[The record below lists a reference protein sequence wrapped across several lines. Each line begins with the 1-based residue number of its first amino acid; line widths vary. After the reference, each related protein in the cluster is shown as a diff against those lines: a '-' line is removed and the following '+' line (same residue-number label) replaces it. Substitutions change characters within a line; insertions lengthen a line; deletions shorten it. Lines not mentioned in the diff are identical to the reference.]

1 MKKSGAAAKRAIRNI
16 LSERILILDGAT
28 GTELQKRG
36 MPAGVCP
43 EVWCLEH
50 PRHTGE
56 VHRSYAR
63 AGSDVVFTCTFGAN
77 RLKLETYGIAGVAEI
92 NRDLARLAR
101 EAAGPGVFVFGDI
114 GSTGR
119 FVEPF
124 GPLGFEEAVS
134 IFREQVRGLLEG
146 GVDGFAVETMIDI
159 QEARAALLAIREESN
174 AFAVV
179 TMTYE
184 ADGRTLGGT
193 DPLTAL
199 ATLQGLGAD
208 AVGSNCSVGPE
219 AMAEMV
225 RIVKPYAKVPLV
237 AKPNAG
243 LPRLVEGRTV
253 FDMTPGAFARAAVK
267 MAEAGGNLLG
277 GCCGTAPEH
286 IRALA
291 EALRNRKPV
300 APLRRPPA
308 VLSSARGC
316 RVLEDGPLMIVGER
330 INPTGKKALQEELRA
345 GSMETVRRM
354 AREQEEA
361 GAALLDVNVGVPGID
376 EVKTVR
382 EVIGSVIS
390 VTALPLVIDSSRVET
405 IEAALRLYPGRALIN
420 SISGERDKLDRLLPL
435 AARYGAMFILL
446 PLKGREVPETFDER
460 REIVRE
466 VLREAKRYGLT
477 KEDAV
482 VDALV
487 MTAASRPAAPRET
500 LRTVEWCARSLR
512 CRTVVGL
519 SNVSFGLPERRWIN
533 GAFLAMAQALGLT
546 MAIANPGQEEL
557 MSLKM
562 AGDVLLAK
570 DRNAAAYVRRFS
582 AVRKEPEP
590 AAAADPARRVADA
603 ILEGDRNAVVARVEE
618 ALSAGIGVGD
628 LVEGTMIPAVVRVG
642 DLYEQKRYFLPQLI
656 AGAEAMQRAMD
667 HLEPRLRGDA
677 ARASRGSVV
686 LATVEGDIH
695 DIGKNIVS
703 LMLRNAGWR
712 VVDLGKD
719 VSAARIVSA
728 MEEVKPRAVGLSA
741 LMTTTMVHMKQ
752 VIDLARENGFR
763 TPFLVGGAVV
773 TREYADSIGAAY
785 GKDGVEAVRVLE
797 ALPPPE
803 DS

>member
-1 MKKSGAAAKRAIRNI
+1 MKKSRAAAKRAIGRI
-16 LSERILILDGAT
+16 LAERILILDGAT

-36 MPAGVCP
+36 LPAGVCP
-43 EVWCLEH
+43 EAWCLDH
-50 PRHTGE
+50 PRATGE
-56 VHRSYAR
+56 IHRTYR
-63 AGSDVVFTCTFGAN
+63 QAGADIVFTCTFGAN
-77 RLKLETYGIAGVAEI
+77 RLKLETYGIAGVLEI

-114 GSTGR
+114 GPTGR

-124 GPLGFEEAVS
+124 GPLGFEEAVAA
-134 IFREQVRGLLEG
+134 FRGQVRGLLEG
-146 GVDGFAVETMIDI
+146 GVDGFAIETMMDI
-159 QEARAALLAIREESN
+159 QEARAALLAVREESD
-174 AFAVV
+174 AFTIV

-184 ADGRTLGGT
+184 SDGRTLGGT

-199 ATLQGLGAD
+199 VTLQSLGAD
-208 AVGSNCSVGPE
+208 AVGCNCSVGPE
-219 AMAEMV
+219 AMAEMI
-225 RIVKPYAKVPLV
+225 RAMKPYARVPLV

-243 LPRLVEGRTV
+243 LPRLVLGRTV
-253 FDMTPGAFARAAVK
+253 FDMSPEAFAGAAAT

-277 GCCGTAPEH
+277 GCCGTTPDH

-291 EALRNRKPV
+291 LAVGDRKPL

-316 RVLEDGPLMIVGER
+316 RVLGDGPLLIVGER
-330 INPTGKKALQEELRA
+330 INPTGKKALQEELRV
-345 GSMETVRRM
+345 GRMETVRRM

-361 GAALLDVNVGVPGID
+361 GADLLDVNVGVPDID
-376 EVKTVR
+376 EAKTIR
-382 EVIGSVIS
+382 EVIGSVVN
-390 VTALPLVIDSSRVET
+390 VTPLPLVIDSARVET

-420 SISGERDKLDRLLPL
+420 SISGERDKLERLLPV

-446 PLKGREVPETFDER
+446 PLRGREVPETFAER

-466 VLREAKRYGLT
+466 VLRESRRWGFT
-477 KEDAV
+477 REDVV

-487 MTAASRPAAPRET
+487 MTAASRPAAPGET
-500 LRTVEWCARSLR
+500 LKTVAWCARSLR
-512 CRTVVGL
+512 CRTIVGL

-533 GAFLAMAQALGLT
+533 GAFLNMAQALGLT
-546 MAIANPGQEEL
+546 MAIANPAQEEL
-557 MSLKM
+557 MSLKL

-570 DRNAAAYVRRFS
+570 DRNASAYVRRFS
-582 AVRKEPEP
+582 AARKEPEP
-590 AAAADPARRVADA
+590 AAAADPARRVAEA
-603 ILEGDRNAVVARVEE
+603 ILEGDRDAVIARVEE
-618 ALSAGIGVGD
+618 ALAAGIGVVR
-628 LVEGTMIPAVVRVG
+628 LVEDTMIPAVVRVG

-656 AGAEAMQRAMD
+656 AGAEAMQRAME

-677 ARASRGSVV
+677 ARAARGSVL

-703 LMLRNAGWR
+703 LLLRNAGWQ

-719 VSAARIVSA
+719 VPAQRIVAA
-728 MEEVKPRAVGLSA
+728 MEDARPSAVGLSA

-752 VIDLARENGFR
+752 VIDLARGRGFR

-773 TREYADSIGAAY
+773 TREYAESIGAFY
-785 GKDGVEAVRVLE
+785 GRDGVEAVRVLE
-797 ALPPPE
+797 ALPPE
-803 DS
+803 DA

>member
-1 MKKSGAAAKRAIRNI
+1 
-16 LSERILILDGAT
+16 
-28 GTELQKRG
+28 

-43 EVWCLEH
+43 EIWCLEH
-50 PRHTGE
+50 PRQTGE
-56 VHRSYAR
+56 IHRAYAK
-63 AGSDVVFTCTFGAN
+63 AGADVVYTCTFGAN
-77 RLKLETYGIAGVAEI
+77 RLKLETYGIAGVREI
-92 NRDLARLAR
+92 NRDLVRLAR
-101 EAAGPGVFVFGDI
+101 EAAGQGVLVFGDI
-114 GSTGR
+114 GPTGR

-124 GPLGFEEAVS
+124 GPLGFEEAVAV
-134 IFREQVRGLLEG
+134 FREQVQGLLEG
-146 GVDGFAVETMIDI
+146 GADGFAIETMMDI
-159 QEARAALLAIREESN
+159 QEARAALLAVREETD
-174 AFAVV
+174 AFTVV

-199 ATLQGLGAD
+199 VTLQSLGAD
-208 AVGSNCSVGPE
+208 AVGCNCSVGPE

-225 RIVKPYAKVPLV
+225 RAVKPYARVPLV

-243 LPRLVEGRTV
+243 LPSLVDGRTV
-253 FDMTPGAFARAAVK
+253 FDMTPGAFAREAVT

-277 GCCGTAPEH
+277 GCCGTTPEH
-286 IRALA
+286 VRGLA
-291 EALRNRKPV
+291 EALRGRKPV

-308 VLSSARGC
+308 ALSSARGC
-316 RVLEDGPLMIVGER
+316 RILGDGPLMIVGER

-361 GAALLDVNVGVPGID
+361 GAGLLDVNVGVPGID
-376 EVKTVR
+376 EAKAIR
-382 EVIGSVIS
+382 EVIGHVVN
-390 VTALPLVIDSSRVET
+390 VTPLPLVIDSARVET

-420 SISGERDKLDRLLPL
+420 SISGERDKLERLLPV
-435 AARYGAMFILL
+435 AARYGAMYILL
-446 PLKGREVPETFDER
+446 PLRGREVPETFEER
-460 REIVRE
+460 RDIVRE
-466 VLREAKRYGLT
+466 VLREARRHGLT

-500 LRTVEWCARSLR
+500 LRTVEWCTRTLR

-533 GAFLAMAQALGLT
+533 GAFLAMAQAMGLT
-546 MAIANPGQEEL
+546 MAIANPAQEEL

-582 AVRKEPEP
+582 ALRKEPEP
-590 AAAADPARRVADA
+590 ATAADPARRVAEA
-603 ILEGDRNAVVARVEE
+603 ILEGDRDAVVARVEE
-618 ALSAGIGVGD
+618 ALSSGID
-628 LVEGTMIPAVVRVG
+628 ISALVEGTMIPAVVRVG
-642 DLYEQKRYFLPQLI
+642 DLYEEKRYFLPQLI
-656 AGAEAMQRAMD
+656 AGAEAMQRAME

-677 ARASRGSVV
+677 ARASPGSVL

-695 DIGKNIVS
+695 DIGKNIVA

-719 VSAARIVSA
+719 ASADRIVAA
-728 MEEVKPRAVGLSA
+728 MEKEKPRAVGLSA

-752 VIDLARENGFR
+752 AIDLARDRGFR

-773 TREYADSIGAAY
+773 TREYADSIGALY
-785 GKDGVEAVRVLE
+785 GRDGLEAVRVLE

-803 DS
+803 DG